1 MSMQKLTIQEIF
13 KRIRNGLTVKN
24 DANSGG
30 LPITRI
36 ETISNGEID
45 LRRVG
50 YSGIAEGEK
59 DDWLLEKGDILFSH
73 INSIAHIGKCAIYE
87 GAPKKLIHGMNLLA
101 FRADSEKLF
110 PKYALY
116 LLRSQTFK
124 NQLAKSIKPAVNQAS
139 VTIADINKIEVDIPP
154 LEEQKRIAA
163 ILDKADSLRRKRAQA
178 IALADDF
185 LRAVFLEMF
194 GDPVTNPK
202 GWDTVKLEELI
213 LSGPTNGLYKPSS
226 DYVDADG
233 ELGVPILRI
242 DGFYNGRIAKGYKF
256 KRVLIDS
263 QTKLKFL
270 LRDKSI
276 VINRVNSKEYVGKA
290 MLVSGLQEA
299 TVFESNMMNFSV
311 SLSSVNPR
319 FLVDQLADEFVRRQ
333 VAIMRKDAVNQSSI
347 NQNDVK
353 SIEIRLPKLG
363 LQEKY
368 TEVAE
373 VIDLLVKKYNE
384 ASDDLGCFSDSLRAR
399 LLA

>member
-101 FRADSEKLF
+101 FRTDSEKLF

-202 GWDTVKLEELI
+202 GWPVYELRDLVEI
-213 LSGPTNGLYKPSS
+213 GDKINYGVVQPG
-226 DYVDADG
+226 DDVFDD
-233 ELGVPILRI
+233 GVPLVRSGDLR
-242 DGFYNGRIAKGYKF
+242 DETPDVAKLRYVSQTVDQKHQKSKLKGNE
-256 KRVLIDS
+256 VLIACVG
-263 QTKLKFL
+263 TIGKVGFVTEEMIGWNIA
-270 LRDKSI
+270 RAVARVPIKSG
-276 VINRVNSKEYVGKA
+276 VNREYVYRYLQNPAVQGFFQKETRTVA
-290 MLVSGLQEA
+290 QPTLNIGLIEKTPIALPPERLQLKYLKKHIKVQYILGLLSKKMYDLDKLA
-299 TVFESNMMNFSV
+299 G
-311 SLSSVNPR
+311 SLSINM
-319 FLVDQLADEFVRRQ
+319 E
-333 VAIMRKDAVNQSSI
+333 SI
-347 NQNDVK
+347 
-353 SIEIRLPKLG
+353 
-363 LQEKY
+363 
-368 TEVAE
+368 
-373 VIDLLVKKYNE
+373 
-384 ASDDLGCFSDSLRAR
+384 
-399 LLA
+399 